1 MKFLVRKNAEKRQV
15 KFVIGRF
22 IRNLEHCACFASV
35 EANVFLCFFWI
46 LTDQD
51 DEQYYDFISG
61 AAGMLAIA
69 GIGVAAASAY
79 YLSKKPAPT
88 QPPFNLDN
96 QTMVEVN
103 NLTACLR
110 LVFLFCFVFALLHT
124 KTCTLRL
131 PTTSSI

>member
-1 MKFLVRKNAEKRQV
+1 MT
-15 KFVIGRF
+15 
-22 IRNLEHCACFASV
+22 ASQAYYHTMIYP
-35 EANVFLCFFWI
+35 ELWSLFCWNFNMFYFSIFGLF

-79 YLSKKPAPT
+79 YLAKKPAPI

-96 QTMVEVN
+96 QTLVEVN
-103 NLTACLR
+103 NLMTYFR
-110 LVFLFCFVFALLHT
+110 LVFFL
-124 KTCTLRL
+124 
-131 PTTSSI
+131 